1 MEIKKIK
8 VKKIVKGKA
17 YAIKVTPKDKNDELL
32 DLFILRC
39 PLCGHIYYTK
49 NPVKDI
55 VCSNCSEKTD
65 ELFKKII
72 ESFKNIKV
80 KSEDKSTEKTEKT
93 EKTDITE
100 KTDTTEDKTNKKR
113 KGCIGKN
120 IKTCAKQVVYPVNVP
135 KLDEKFDWLKKNCVG
150 NTCNKTIA
158 INLIGILARGYTKLE
173 EISKMLGY
181 CKKTTEHYLY
191 DIRKCGLVLKVN
203 GKYMINPAIKYTV
216 K

>member
-32 DLFILRC
+32 DLFILKC
-39 PLCGHIYYTK
+39 PMCGGIYYTK
-49 NPVKDI
+49 NPVKDVI
-55 VCSNCSEKTD
+55 CSNCIEKTD

-72 ESFKNIKV
+72 ESFKNIKA
-80 KSEDKSTEKTEKT
+80 KSEDNATEKK
-93 EKTDITE
+93 E
-100 KTDTTEDKTNKKR
+100 KTDTTEDTTEDTPEDKTDKKR
-113 KGCIGKN
+113 KGCVGKSM
-120 IKTCAKQVVYPVNVP
+120 KTCAKQIVYPVNVP
-135 KLDEKFDWLKKNCVG
+135 KLDEKFDWLKKNYPSD
-150 NTCNKTIA
+150 TCNKTIA
-158 INLIGILARGYTKLE
+158 INLMGILARGYTKLE

-181 CKKTTEHYLY
+181 CEKTTEHYLY
-191 DIRKCGLVLKVN
+191 DIRRCGLVIKLN

>member
-8 VKKIVKGKA
+8 VKKIIKGKA

-39 PLCGHIYYTK
+39 PMCGKIYYTK

-55 VCSNCSEKTD
+55 VCSECTKKTD

-72 ESFKNIKV
+72 ESLKNIKS
-80 KSEDKSTEKTEKT
+80 KSEDNTTEKVST
-93 EKTDITE
+93 TD
-100 KTDTTEDKTNKKR
+100 KVDTTDAPEDKTDKKR
-113 KGCIGKN
+113 KGCVGRSV
-120 IKTCAKQVVYPVNVP
+120 KTCAKQIVYPVEVP
-135 KLDEKFDWLKKNCVG
+135 KLDEKFDWLKKNYA
-150 NTCNKTIA
+150 NDTCNKTIA
-158 INLIGILARGYTKLE
+158 INLMGILARGYTKLE

-181 CKKTTEHYLY
+181 CEKTTEHYLY
-191 DIRKCGLVLKVN
+191 DIRRCGLVIKLN

>member
-8 VKKIVKGKA
+8 VKKIIKGKA

-39 PLCGHIYYTK
+39 PMCGHIYFTK
-49 NPVKDI
+49 NPIKDI

-65 ELFKKII
+65 DLFKEFI
-72 ESFKNIKV
+72 ESLKNIKL
-80 KSEDKSTEKTEKT
+80 KSEDKTTDKVDTTEKKDTTE
-93 EKTDITE
+93 
-100 KTDTTEDKTNKKR
+100 DTTEDKASKSM
-113 KGCIGKN
+113 
-120 IKTCAKQVVYPVNVP
+120 KTCAKQVVYPVNVP
-135 KLDEKFDWLKKNCVG
+135 KLDEKFDWLKKNYPS

-158 INLIGILARGYTKLE
+158 INLMGILARGYTKLE

-181 CKKTTEHYLY
+181 CEKTTEHYLY
-191 DIRKCGLVLKVN
+191 DIRRCGLVIKLN

-216 K
+216 KQEEDM